1 MTGNGSKLSSEQFE
15 QIAKRVVAD
24 TLRNVHNIDV
34 SYEELNFVWFAY
46 VLKNMKCL
54 IWGPKM
60 HGMYAEVTYSAEN
73 NAIYTDIYEKRIHRE
88 SSFAEISEIM

>member
-1 MTGNGSKLSSEQFE
+1 MTENGSKLSSELFE

-24 TLRNVHNIDV
+24 TLRNVYNIDV
-34 SYEELNFVWFAY
+34 SHEELHFVWFAY

-60 HGMYAEVTYSAEN
+60 NGMYAEVTYSAAN
-73 NAIYTDIYEKRIHRE
+73 KVVYTDIYEKRVHRD
-88 SSFAEISEIM
+88 SSYAEISEIV